1 MTMTIETLKAEIREF
16 VALACDDAL
25 VALPGDHNRD
35 ARMTAVMQVVAT
47 LYTGEQREVAEV
59 VVTEETRVSPP
70 QYLVFSKD
78 FVRGDK
84 LAVR

>member
-1 MTMTIETLKAEIREF
+1 MTIETLKAEIREF

-25 VALPGDHNRD
+25 AALPGDQNRD
-35 ARMTAVMQVVAT
+35 ARMAAVMQVVAS
-47 LYTGEQREVAEV
+47 LYKGEQREVAAV
-59 VVTEETRVSPP
+59 VVAEETRIDPP
-70 QYLVFSKD
+70 HYLVFSRD